1 MYSRFCSGF
10 VSLLASEQVI
20 KSKLLATKKGQA
32 MTLYDR
38 RVFLLPYEMTS
49 RLIDEMNNLKLKPG
63 TSVGD
68 IKVEQISKSTPKD
81 RVSSVEYGLWRVKY
95 YEDKM
100 LRSRRRNFKGKLAF
114 FSPRRRG

>member
-1 MYSRFCSGF
+1 MLSNMYSRFCSGF

-49 RLIDEMNNLKLKPG
+49 RLIDELNNLRLKPG

-68 IKVEQISKSTPKD
+68 IKIEQISKSTPKD
-81 RVSSVEYGLWRVKY
+81 RV
-95 YEDKM
+95 
-100 LRSRRRNFKGKLAF
+100 
-114 FSPRRRG
+114 